1 MRCTEFAAMHSSL
14 DKETPWLMIRTWMT
28 TIATLA

>member
-1 MRCTEFAAMHSSL
+1 MHSSL